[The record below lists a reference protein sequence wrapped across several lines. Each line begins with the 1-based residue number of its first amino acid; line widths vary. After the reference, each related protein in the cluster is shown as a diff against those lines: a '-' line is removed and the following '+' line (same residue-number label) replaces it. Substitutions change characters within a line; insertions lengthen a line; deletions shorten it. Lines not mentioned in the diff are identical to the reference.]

1 MEDKLYHKLG
11 IYKSLPQPLRN
22 VIGYAYRTLPLSVRY
37 GKTYKY
43 YSNLLKYSPYW
54 DDKKKEEYIFKH
66 LKETLIN
73 AYENTLFYKNQFD
86 SAGFDP
92 YNFNELAQLQ
102 TIPLIDKLDL
112 RKNKQEIKNRLIP
125 EKDLLYVT
133 TGGTTGIPVELYYV
147 KGNERSR
154 EFVFMTD
161 QWKRIGYKTGD
172 KIAVIRGS
180 VVDEKGNKTLFKY
193 EPVKN
198 RLFLSTYDLYE
209 KNFEKYVEKLHKFKP
224 KFIHTY
230 PSAVSVFAK
239 YVKKNNIE
247 FPTLKGIFCSSEQ
260 FFEGQRELIESAF
273 KTKIYSWYGH
283 SEYATLAGECEVNT
297 DYHLFFE
304 YGYTELID
312 EEGKRITKPGVQGE
326 IVGTSFEMKGFP
338 IIRYKTGDFAEW
350 VEGKCK
356 CGRNY
361 QLMRNVKG
369 RWHQEM
375 IVTKLDSTISLTAL
389 NMHSDLF
396 DHVVQ
401 YQFYQKEKGKVELR
415 IIKSDEYTIKDE
427 EKINNSFNLKFKEL
441 VDFSISYVD
450 QLSRTER
457 GKHRFLIQELDL
469 KKALS

>member
-1 MEDKLYHKLG
+1 
-11 IYKSLPQPLRN
+11 
-22 VIGYAYRTLPLSVRY
+22 V
-37 GKTYKY
+37 
-43 YSNLLKYSPYW
+43 
-54 DDKKKEEYIFKH
+54 KE
-66 LKETLIN
+66 
-73 AYENTLFYKNQFD
+73 
-86 SAGFDP
+86 
-92 YNFNELAQLQ
+92 
-102 TIPLIDKLDL
+102 
-112 RKNKQEIKNRLIP
+112 
-125 EKDLLYVT
+125 
-133 TGGTTGIPVELYYV
+133 
-147 KGNERSR
+147 
-154 EFVFMTD
+154 
-161 QWKRIGYKTGD
+161 
-172 KIAVIRGS
+172 
-180 VVDEKGNKTLFKY
+180 
-193 EPVKN
+193 
-198 RLFLSTYDLYE
+198 
-209 KNFEKYVEKLHKFKP
+209 
-224 KFIHTY
+224 
-230 PSAVSVFAK
+230 
-239 YVKKNNIE
+239 NNIH
-247 FPTLKGIFCSSEQ
+247 FPFLRGILCSSEQ
-260 FFEGQRELIESAF
+260 FYPDQRKLIEDAF
-273 KTKIYSWYGH
+273 NTKVYSWYGH
-283 SEYATLAGECEVNT
+283 GESTTLAGECELNT

-312 EEGKRITKPGVQGE
+312 ENGKVIIRPDVQGE

-350 VEGKCK
+350 VEGNCK

>member
-1 MEDKLYHKLG
+1 MEDKLYNKLG
-11 IYKSLPQPLRN
+11 IYKSLPLGLRN
-22 VIGYAYRTLPLSVRY
+22 VIGYTYRALPLSIRY
-37 GKTYKY
+37 GKTYEY
-43 YSNLLKYSPYW
+43 YNKLLQDSSNW
-54 DDKKKEEYIFKH
+54 DEERKNGFVIQK

-86 SAGFDP
+86 SVEFDP
-92 YNFNELAQLQ
+92 SNFNELAQLY
-102 TIPLIDKLDL
+102 TIPLIDKIDL
-112 RKNKQEIKNRLIP
+112 RKNKQEIKNRSIQ
-125 EKDLLYVT
+125 EKNFLYVT
-133 TGGTTGIPVELYYV
+133 TGGTTGIPIELYYV

-180 VVDEKGNKTLFKY
+180 VVDEKGNNTLFRY

-209 KNFEKYVEKLHKFKP
+209 NNFRIYVEKLHKFKP

-230 PSAVSVFAK
+230 PSAISVFAK
-239 YVKKNNIE
+239 YVKQNNIE

-297 DYHLFFE
+297 DYHVFFE

-312 EEGKRITKPGVQGE
+312 EEGNVITKPGVQGE

-361 QLMRNVKG
+361 QLIKNVKG

-415 IIKSDEYTIKDE
+415 VIKSNEYTLKDE
-427 EKINNSFNLKFKEL
+427 EKINNSFKLKFKEL
-441 VDFSISYVD
+441 VDFSIRYVD
-450 QLSRTER
+450 QLPRTER

-469 KKALS
+469 KEIL